1 MPAVNRPGCARRSRP
16 LSRALRETPLTEHI
30 AAPNS
35 TVRRGLWDRPILLLA
50 VTSLFWAGHSVVG
63 KLAVGEIPPLTLTF
77 LRWAV
82 ATGPI
87 CFGARHVIVQD
98 FKVLRRHWLY
108 VLSLGALGYTGF
120 NSLFYLS
127 AHYTAAL
134 NMSLFQACIP
144 ALVLIGAALGFG
156 ARPKWTQSLGAVC
169 TIAGVAVI
177 ASQGQLARLAALSFN
192 FGDVLM
198 FVACVLY
205 SYYALALRYRP
216 PVSSIGFLAGM
227 ALAALAT
234 SIPPF
239 LWEASHTGLI
249 LPSLKG
255 WAVVLYASV
264 GVAFLSQL
272 FFVRGVQ
279 LIGPGRAG
287 VFVNLV
293 PVFGAL
299 MAVGILGEPLSSYH
313 FVALALVI
321 GGIVLAQR

>member
-1 MPAVNRPGCARRSRP
+1 
-16 LSRALRETPLTEHI
+16 LTEHI
-30 AAPNS
+30 AVPKSPA
-35 TVRRGLWDRPILLLA
+35 RRGLWDRPILLLA
-50 VTSLFWAGHSVVG
+50 TTSLIWAGHSVVG
-63 KLAVGEIPPLTLTF
+63 KLAVGEIPPMTLTF

-82 ATGPI
+82 ASVPI
-87 CFGARHVIVQD
+87 CFAARHVMVRD
-98 FKVLRRHWLY
+98 FRVLRRHWLY
-108 VLSLGALGYTGF
+108 VLSLGALGYTAF

-127 AHYTAAL
+127 AHYTGAL
-134 NMSLFQACIP
+134 NMALFQACIP

-156 ARPKWTQSLGAVC
+156 ARPKATQALGAVC
-169 TIAGVAVI
+169 TMAGVAVV
-177 ASQGQLARLAALSFN
+177 ASQGRFARLADLSFN
-192 FGDVLM
+192 FGDILM

-216 PVSSIGFLAGM
+216 AVSSIGFLAGV
-227 ALAALAT
+227 ALAALVT

-239 LWEASHTGLI
+239 LWEAAHIGVI

-255 WAVVLYASV
+255 WAVVLYASL

-272 FFVRGVQ
+272 FFIRGVQ

-293 PVFGAL
+293 PVFGAF
-299 MAVGILGEPLSSYH
+299 MAVGLLGEPLSAYH
-313 FVALALVI
+313 LVALALVI